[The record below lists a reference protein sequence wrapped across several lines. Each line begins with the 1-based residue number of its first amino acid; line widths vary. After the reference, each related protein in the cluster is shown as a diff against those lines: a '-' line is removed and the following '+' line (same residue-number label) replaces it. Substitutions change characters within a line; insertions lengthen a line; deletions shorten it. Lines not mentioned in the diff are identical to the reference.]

1 MVSTHMRGIVVTH
14 LFAKVFLGSEYRH
27 RILISSTLLHLV
39 KPPLRYWRKIQT
51 LRQWDFFSSMS
62 SINKIYK
69 ILAPLEMNVID
80 YVGKARSSNLIRNNG
95 SYFVVKEQDIRNQLS
110 QLSNLLDNGGR
121 TVQLADFQFMGQQ
134 NRLANI
140 IWAVTE
146 LTNQTAREINLYK

>member
-1 MVSTHMRGIVVTH
+1 MG
-14 LFAKVFLGSEYRH
+14 
-27 RILISSTLLHLV
+27 
-39 KPPLRYWRKIQT
+39 
-51 LRQWDFFSSMS
+51 FFSSMS

-80 YVGKARSSNLIRNNG
+80 YVGKARS
-95 SYFVVKEQDIRNQLS
+95 
-110 QLSNLLDNGGR
+110 QLSNLFDNGGR

-146 LTNQTAREINLYK
+146 LTNQTAREINLHK

>member
-1 MVSTHMRGIVVTH
+1 MG
-14 LFAKVFLGSEYRH
+14 
-27 RILISSTLLHLV
+27 
-39 KPPLRYWRKIQT
+39 
-51 LRQWDFFSSMS
+51 FFSSMS

-80 YVGKARSSNLIRNNG
+80 YVGKARSSNFIRNNG

-121 TVQLADFQFMGQQ
+121 TVQLADFLFMGQQ

-146 LTNQTAREINLYK
+146 LTNQTAREINLHK